1 MARWDPGGRGDLE
14 GEGAQ
19 LSPGRVPHT
28 GAPPKCQG
36 RGVGKGGGDTHSPIG
51 PMGPGGPVGPT
62 MPPMASVKVL
72 ERSGSPEGEHGC

>member
-36 RGVGKGGGDTHSPIG
+36 RGVGKGGVGHTLTHRPHGS
-51 PMGPGGPVGPT
+51 GGSGGTHDAPDGFGEGVGEKRVP
-62 MPPMASVKVL
+62 
-72 ERSGSPEGEHGC
+72 